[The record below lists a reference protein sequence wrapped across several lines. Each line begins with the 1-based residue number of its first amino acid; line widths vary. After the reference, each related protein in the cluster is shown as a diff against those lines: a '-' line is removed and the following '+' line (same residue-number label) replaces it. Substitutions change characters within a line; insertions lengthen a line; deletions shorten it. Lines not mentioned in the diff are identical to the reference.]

1 MTPRQNINT
10 LKDAQGAAGDA
21 FDEYGLSPSAMN
33 DSNVHAPSDTPAVYS
48 KGAPA
53 TTVPQGQYL
62 VVDPADGSYHYV
74 AQDYFNQA
82 RSAQDAY
89 KQAQQQYR
97 GALNGQQ
104 SAPPPTPSGP
114 ATGQPSISQ
123 NDVNQVAQAPGGG
136 GDLRQEAA
144 AAIARGADEAAVRA
158 RYKQLTGQD
167 L

>member
-97 GALNGQQ
+97 GALN
-104 SAPPPTPSGP
+104 PT
-114 ATGQPSISQ
+114 AQPLPQ
-123 NDVNQVAQAPGGG
+123 PQAPGGAG
-136 GDLRQEAA
+136 IRQADVDQAAQAQGLAAPTDPRSQAVKILTDNGKPTTEAN
-144 AAIARGADEAAVRA
+144 IQYVMQ
-158 RYKQLTGQD
+158 QLGK
-167 L
+167 